1 MQIDPS
7 KPISA
12 VDGPAR
18 QTAAKV
24 PPRPTDSVSLA
35 RSEKLQEAY
44 DKIPDVRAE
53 KLARGKEIMS
63 DTTYP
68 PPEALMRLSR
78 LLAIEFAPPA
88 AE

>member
-12 VDGPAR
+12 VEGPAR

-24 PPRPTDSVSLA
+24 APRPADSASFA

-44 DKIPDVRAE
+44 DKVPDVRAE
-53 KLARGKEIMS
+53 KIARGKEIMN
-63 DTTYP
+63 DKTYP

-78 LLAIEFAPPA
+78 LLAIEFAPPPSK
-88 AE
+88 